1 MWRKILLMNVLMGI
15 SASLLS
21 AQKISTDFCCPYRN
35 TARIAQSLITM
46 YGDSCV
52 AQMLDNNVQF
62 VAIWKLDTLNHVV
75 RLEHGRSRNE
85 NDKKEVKKMIDEL
98 TDFLKKHQVFLE
110 MCYAYEDSGIKDY
123 IEQEMRKGKADI
135 RTLIVFPGKTLY
147 FYNSQQKSACEQ
159 GINLTRL
166 DYVKQHIK
174 KYLPDGLQSDR

>member
-75 RLEHGRSRNE
+75 RLEYGRSRNE

-98 TDFLKKHQVFLE
+98 TDFLKEYQVLIE
-110 MCYAYEDSGIKDY
+110 MCYAHEVYVIKDY
-123 IEQEMRKGKADI
+123 IEQEMREGKEEI
-135 RTLIVFPGKTLY
+135 STNIIFPGILLG
-147 FYNSQQKSACEQ
+147 FYASQQKSACEQ

-174 KYLPDGLQSDR
+174 KYLPDGLQPDR